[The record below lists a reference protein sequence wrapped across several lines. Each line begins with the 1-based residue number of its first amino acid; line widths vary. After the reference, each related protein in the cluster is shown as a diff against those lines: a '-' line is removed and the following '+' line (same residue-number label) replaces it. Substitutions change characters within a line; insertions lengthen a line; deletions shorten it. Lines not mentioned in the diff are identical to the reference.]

1 MSKLPNH
8 LKEQEN
14 MVKQMRKNNPGSLP
28 QPNRPYTNTNFET
41 GLNDFVTPYSNYR
54 THNNPRMRHQQQVYN
69 NIVQQ
74 RQREKVEKQ
83 QEEYEKAESQK
94 RIVVNRGI
102 NLLNLQRN
110 RRQPTQPVDMNQHN
124 EHNEYEYSD
133 DFFGDNDNNNNKSN
147 SLNPTDFMENHTN
160 NANNV
165 NNTQRHGNGRVQ
177 FQQKR
182 TPIGKNP
189 ELSQSSEYHSHNK
202 SNNYSNNK
210 QLAHQSMRQTSSVNV
225 NSGSRYSNSR
235 TEMRSTTKNS
245 MNSRSSINANTNS
258 NINVGVSS
266 NNKGKYTYTIFE
278 KVSYYDTLHNLL
290 QKNPKWVEVPN
301 QGSGTPVDFSDYD
314 VISPIKNFHP
324 RLYDI
329 IAKNKLYK
337 HLAGEDFM
345 PKTYVIH
352 HRKFNGEVPD
362 PSEASIWFL
371 KNAYRESAKGI
382 TVMNNK
388 EISNILNH
396 DVIRHGDARSFYVL
410 QPEIKNPYLY
420 YPNPVKSLDEE
431 GNETT
436 EDWGEGHKIDMR
448 FHVVIKYVP
457 SSSSGNGGFGEH
469 GRGKDAQLSGKL
481 EIWLHKEGYV
491 HVSSVPYTTEKSDK
505 LIHVLHIGIHK
516 KNQTFDK
523 EIHQL
528 TLGELPC
535 LDEIMPQVHNIIRKS
550 IESIK
555 DGLNW
560 KKPHYAVLGYDM
572 LLDQDKKVWLI
583 EINKNPGWTLEVSS
597 QRVIENTLIP
607 TMKDFI
613 KLILDPI
620 ARSNHEHVSL
630 TSLTSS
636 TSSSGQCGGFELIG
650 EYKI

>member
-1 MSKLPNH
+1 MSKLPSH

-14 MVKQMRKNNPGSLP
+14 MVKQMRMNNPSSLP
-28 QPNRPYTNTNFET
+28 QPNRPYTDTNFET

-83 QEEYEKAESQK
+83 QEEYEKVESQK

-110 RRQPTQPVDMNQHN
+110 RRQPVQSTNMNHESHQLYDDEHSGDMFR
-124 EHNEYEYSD
+124 E
-133 DFFGDNDNNNNKSN
+133 NKSITLHP
-147 SLNPTDFMENHTN
+147 SDFMENKNDSQVTTSHDGMD
-160 NANNV
+160 
-165 NNTQRHGNGRVQ
+165 QRHGTRRVQ

-182 TPIGKNP
+182 TPTSKTP
-189 ELSQSSEYHSHNK
+189 ELSQSSKYHTQHQNQH
-202 SNNYSNNK
+202 K
-210 QLAHQSMRQTSSVNV
+210 QQTHQSSHVNV
-225 NSGSRYSNSR
+225 NSGSRHNSQAIKKSKLNISNHNNTVNS
-235 TEMRSTTKNS
+235 STNS
-245 MNSRSSINANTNS
+245 NS
-258 NINVGVSS
+258 NINT
-266 NNKGKYTYTIFE
+266 KGKYTYTIFE
-278 KVSYYDTLHNLL
+278 KVSYYDTLYNLL
-290 QKNPKWVEVPN
+290 QKNPKWVEIPN

-329 IAKNKLYK
+329 IAKNKLFK
-337 HLAGEDFM
+337 HLSGEDFM

-352 HRKFNGEVPD
+352 HRKFNGEVPN

-382 TVMNNK
+382 TVMNDK
-388 EISNILNH
+388 EISNILNN

-410 QPEIKNPYLY
+410 QPEIQNPFLY
-420 YPNPVKSLDEE
+420 YPNPIKNLDEE
-431 GNETT
+431 GNETV
-436 EDWGEGHKIDMR
+436 EDWGEGHKTDMR
-448 FHVVIKYVP
+448 FHVVLKYIP
-457 SSSSGNGGFGEH
+457 TASNGSGGNSGH
-469 GRGKDAQLSGKL
+469 GRGKDTPLSGKL

-491 HVSSVPYTTEKSDK
+491 HVSSVPYTTERSDK

-572 LLDQDKKVWLI
+572 LLDQNKKVWLI
-583 EINKNPGWTLEVSS
+583 EVNKNPGWTLEVSS

-607 TMKDFI
+607 TMKDFV
-613 KLILDPI
+613 KLILEPI
-620 ARSNHEHVSL
+620 ARSNHENVSL
-630 TSLTSS
+630 ASLTSS

>member
-8 LKEQEN
+8 LQEQEKI
-14 MVKQMRKNNPGSLP
+14 VKQMRMNNPRSLP
-28 QPNRPYTNTNFET
+28 QPNRPYTDTAFET

-54 THNNPRMRHQQQVYN
+54 SSNNPRIRHQQQVYN
-69 NIVQQ
+69 TIIKE
-74 RQREKVEKQ
+74 RQRERIEKQ
-83 QEEYEKAESQK
+83 HQEFEKMESQK

-102 NLLNLQRN
+102 NLLSLQRN
-110 RRQPTQPVDMNQHN
+110 RRQPTNLDHENGHEHGHALHPSDFTENQTASINNHNTSRVNNPIHNQHGN
-124 EHNEYEYSD
+124 
-133 DFFGDNDNNNNKSN
+133 
-147 SLNPTDFMENHTN
+147 
-160 NANNV
+160 
-165 NNTQRHGNGRVQ
+165 GNGRVQ

-182 TPIGKNP
+182 TPNNKTP
-189 ELSQSSEYHSHNK
+189 ELSQSSNYHQHKQPSQ
-202 SNNYSNNK
+202 NNHHKIN
-210 QLAHQSMRQTSSVNV
+210 
-225 NSGSRYSNSR
+225 
-235 TEMRSTTKNS
+235 TKNE
-245 MNSRSSINANTNS
+245 RKTDSITNS
-258 NINVGVSS
+258 NS
-266 NNKGKYTYTIFE
+266 NTKGKYTYTIFE
-278 KVSYYDTLHNLL
+278 KVSYYDTLYNLL
-290 QKNPKWVEVPN
+290 KKNPKWIEIPN
-301 QGSGTPVDFSDYD
+301 KGNGTPVDFSDYD

-352 HRKFNGEVPD
+352 HRKFNGELPE

-382 TVMNNK
+382 TVLNN
-388 EISNILNH
+388 EQIPNILNNE
-396 DVIRHGDARSFYVL
+396 VIRHGDARSFYVL

-420 YPNPVKSLDEE
+420 YPNPIKSLDEE
-431 GNETT
+431 GNEII
-436 EDWGEGHKIDMR
+436 EDWGEGHKTDLR
-448 FHVVIKYVP
+448 FHVVIKYIP
-457 SSSSGNGGFGEH
+457 SNTSNSGSNNRSNSGFRRNGQANEI
-469 GRGKDAQLSGKL
+469 QQSGKL
-481 EIWLHKEGYV
+481 EIWLYKEGYV
-491 HVSSVPYTTEKSDK
+491 HVSSVPYTTERSDK

-535 LDEIMPQVHNIIRKS
+535 LDEIMPQVHNVIRKS

-583 EINKNPGWTLEVSS
+583 EVNKNPGWTLEVSS
-597 QRVIENTLIP
+597 QRVIDNTLIP

-613 KLILDPI
+613 KLILEPV

-630 TSLTSS
+630 SSLSS
-636 TSSSGQCGGFELIG
+636 ATSSGQCGGFELIG